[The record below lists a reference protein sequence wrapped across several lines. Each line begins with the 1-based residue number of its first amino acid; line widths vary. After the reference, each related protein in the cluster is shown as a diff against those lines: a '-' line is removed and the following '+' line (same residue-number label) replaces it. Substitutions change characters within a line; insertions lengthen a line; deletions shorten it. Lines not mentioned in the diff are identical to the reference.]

1 MLLLRICSKLYFIIE
16 LAEEKAIIYL
26 QLKNGVIK
34 RQESINIIMIPSQ
47 NKRSRKTNINMINVR
62 YLKIFWEQFNNY
74 DKCLGKA

>member
-34 RQESINIIMIPSQ
+34 RQESINIIMILSQ
-47 NKRSRKTNINMINVR
+47 RKRSKNTNINMINVR
-62 YLKIFWEQFNNY
+62 YF
-74 DKCLGKA
+74 